1 MWIPIILCNSTPQA
15 GIIHESLL
23 VMISPAALP
32 TKWREEQCAKKK
44 WFKSV
49 WQRRKVHS
57 SISKI
62 IIEWKTQ
69 LQNHSSLFQVLFS
82 LQQKDRFLLDVAWW
96 AQHPLTSF
104 LIVFMSGNSLEKKT
118 GCREDI
124 WPLPFEIKY
133 PNPHFNTSREAM
145 LSSRCQLASSL
156 LLS

>member
-1 MWIPIILCNSTPQA
+1 MWIPIVLCNSTPQA

-23 VMISPAALP
+23 VMISPAVLP

-104 LIVFMSGNSLEKKT
+104 LIVFMSGNSLEKILDAE
-118 GCREDI
+118 RIFDLS
-124 WPLPFEIKY
+124 PLK
-133 PNPHFNTSREAM
+133 
-145 LSSRCQLASSL
+145 SSIQTHILILPEKPC
-156 LLS
+156 